1 MIYRFNNQTFRS
13 FPEYKRALQNS
24 ESRNNAY
31 RYWSKKDDDEL
42 LSSYTMK
49 KARDLADHFRRTV
62 GAIRCRI
69 QKLTKRELEIDQNGF
84 FKAVMNKANP
94 ITGEEL
100 REDSIYL
107 HPQIKKDIELYIK
120 KQLAKI

>member
-13 FPEYKRALQNS
+13 FLEYKRALQNS

-31 RYWSKKDDDEL
+31 RYWSKRDDDEL

-69 QKLTKRELEIDQNGF
+69 QKLTK
-84 FKAVMNKANP
+84 
-94 ITGEEL
+94 
-100 REDSIYL
+100 
-107 HPQIKKDIELYIK
+107 
-120 KQLAKI
+120 